1 VHALALVLLAAIATS
16 CSLGGGGGD
25 DAASSTTAAATT
37 NAAPAAATDPCATF
51 RGSDAPRVS
60 VGPTAPGQLIGA
72 VAGALGCLD
81 RVEFTFNSL
90 GDGTLRGAGL
100 APGYDVR
107 YVDPPFTDA
116 GTPISI
122 PGDAFLQV
130 TMKPAS
136 SYDTSDP
143 AHPKPTYLGNLRL
156 RWSEHNHLQV
166 VQRLEDVGDSVLWI
180 ISLDGR
186 RPFAVDAAR
195 DPTRI
200 TIWIG

>member
-1 VHALALVLLAAIATS
+1 VRALALGLLAV
-16 CSLGGGGGD
+16 
-25 DAASSTTAAATT
+25 TAAACGGAGGEGASSATST
-37 NAAPAAATDPCATF
+37 APASTAAPSGGPTDQCATF
-51 RGSDAPRVS
+51 RGAEAPRVS
-60 VGPTAPGQLIGA
+60 TGPTARGLLTDATAGA
-72 VAGALGCLD
+72 VGCLD
-81 RVEFTFNSL
+81 RVEFDFSSQ
-90 GDGTLRGAGL
+90 GDGTVQGQGL
-100 APGYDVR
+100 APGYDVQ

-122 PGDAFLQV
+122 QGDAFLQV

-156 RWSEHNHLQV
+156 LWRQHNHLQV
-166 VQRLEDVGDSVLWI
+166 VQRLEDVGDSVVWI
-180 ISLDGR
+180 ISLDGK
-186 RPFAVDAAR
+186 RPFVVDAAR